1 MLGLGLNEL
10 IIIGIFIIVLFY
22 GSDKI
27 LEIAKSAGKVTG
39 EYKKSKLAAEK
50 ELRKAKNDL
59 DLK

>member
-50 ELRKAKNDL
+50 ELRKAKSDL

>member
-10 IIIGIFIIVLFY
+10 IIIGIFIVVLFY